1 MLKETKLGRSSAWI
15 WNSPASFKQFLTPS
29 DPRPDKLFWHSF
41 WHIIWKHI
49 RDTHILTFFLA
60 YIPDILLYLAFFK
73 HSIWHPFW
81 HILTLSEKI
90 GHSFW
95 NVIGP
100 CMPKLIWSSP
110 RGSGCACPG
119 WAVNLCVILSYLA
132 SSLAS
137 ILPVY
142 LTFYLASILTLFLA
156 FYLAYIQ
163 HSVWI
168 FFWQVRILTFFL
180 ACVRARVCLP
190 RSGARA
196 CHVSG
201 LWACGQTDVKL
212 AMNFWSEII
221 PLELALAVRSGPVNA
236 HSADELA
243 KEEEEEEEE
252 EGGIRRKEESHL
264 L

>member
-95 NVIGP
+95 NVIGTVYAQTD
-100 CMPKLIWSSP
+100 LELTTGFGLRVP
-110 RGSGCACPG
+110 RLSRQSVCHSIISGIFSGIYSAC
-119 WAVNLCVILSYLA
+119 LSDILSGIYSDIISRVL
-132 SSLAS
+132 SGLYS
-137 ILPVY
+137 
-142 LTFYLASILTLFLA
+142 TFCLD
-156 FYLAYIQ
+156 
-163 HSVWI
+163 

-243 KEEEEEEEE
+243 KEEEEEE
-252 EGGIRRKEESHL
+252 GGIRRKEESHL

>member
-95 NVIGP
+95 NVIGTVYAQTDLELTTGFGLRVPRLSRQSVCHSIISGIFSGIYSACLSDILSGIYSDIISRVLSGLYSTFCLDFFLAGKDSDILSGMCSGP
-100 CMPKLIWSSP
+100 CVPTPIWSSSLP
-110 RGSGCACPG
+110 CLGSLGMWPDWREARHELLERDYST
-119 WAVNLCVILSYLA
+119 WAGTC
-132 SSLAS
+132 
-137 ILPVY
+137 
-142 LTFYLASILTLFLA
+142 
-156 FYLAYIQ
+156 
-163 HSVWI
+163 
-168 FFWQVRILTFFL
+168 
-180 ACVRARVCLP
+180 CEVRAR
-190 RSGARA
+190 
-196 CHVSG
+196 
-201 LWACGQTDVKL
+201 
-212 AMNFWSEII
+212 
-221 PLELALAVRSGPVNA
+221 
-236 HSADELA
+236 
-243 KEEEEEEEE
+243 
-252 EGGIRRKEESHL
+252 
-264 L
+264 